1 MLYSRGVRTVSGILT
16 AARKG
21 FTMKFSDMKR
31 KGKADEAGMDE
42 EINLDLGIEESPE
55 SMPMDMELG
64 SNLAATS
71 AAEMV
76 RELKARGILPA
87 DFEEPEEDVMPEE
100 MPEEEGMEIEVEA

>member
-1 MLYSRGVRTVSGILT
+1 MDYGS
-16 AARKG
+16 
-21 FTMKFSDMKR
+21 MKR

-55 SMPMDMELG
+55 SMPMDMEMG
-64 SNLAATS
+64 SNLEATS

-87 DFEEPEEDVMPEE
+87 DFEEPADEAMPEE